1 MNHSTESVPREATE
15 LHLVHAAIRNDRAAQ
30 DAIYDMH
37 APTVYR
43 LAHRMCGDA
52 DMASDLTQDTFIRAF
67 DRLSAFRHA
76 SSLRTWIHSIAVSV
90 ILTALRTQKKD
101 NTRRAPYDAA
111 DAVGSTDQHGDAFL
125 RARLYSAID
134 ALPDGYRTVFIMYEI
149 EGYSHAEIAAAL
161 GVEETTSQG
170 QLFRARAKLRESLSS
185 IRGDIKS

>member
-1 MNHSTESVPREATE
+1 MNQSTDSIPRLSTE
-15 LHLVHAAIRNDRAAQ
+15 LQLVHAAIRKDRSAQ
-30 DAIYDMH
+30 DAIYDLH

-67 DRLSAFRHA
+67 DRLSGFR
-76 SSLRTWIHSIAVSV
+76 SDSTLRTWIHSIAVSV

-101 NTRRAPYDAA
+101 RTRQAPFRAAELVA
-111 DAVGSTDQHGDAFL
+111 STDQHGDAFL

-134 ALPDGYRTVFIMYEI
+134 ALPDGYRTVFVMYEI
-149 EGYSHAEIAAAL
+149 EGYSHAEIASML